1 MALPKPRTPPR
12 DAESTKPVMQK
23 PMTKKGGSAATGHL
37 PKHARC
43 PGAAGYGGES
53 CHTAPQLQ
61 IPAACP
67 TPTSAASLA
76 NPSPWGDASRA
87 AELARNRSRLLNAR
101 GQVAAD
107 RIPRGPQRDCRCCA
121 AALPRKSFP
130 SNVQLLRASF
140 TFSVH
145 QGVSRLFPAST
156 CGGEKGALELYP
168 VLTWWPPGPHLTTSS
183 LSATRSILP
192 YQAKLSLQLVKEKR
206 RD

>member
-1 MALPKPRTPPR
+1 MGANLATPLRSCRFLPPVPPQPPQPPR
-12 DAESTKPVMQK
+12 PT
-23 PMTKKGGSAATGHL
+23 L
-37 PKHARC
+37 P
-43 PGAAGYGGES
+43 PGA
-53 CHTAPQLQ
+53 T
-61 IPAACP
+61 PAAQPSWRGTTADCS
-67 TPTSAASLA
+67 TPGGKLQRIAS
-76 NPSPWGDASRA
+76 PEDR
-87 AELARNRSRLLNAR
+87 R
-101 GQVAAD
+101 GIA
-107 RIPRGPQRDCRCCA
+107 A

-145 QGVSRLFPAST
+145 QGVSQLFPAST

-192 YQAKLSLQLVKEKR
+192 YQAKLSLQLAKEKR